1 MYDLTGKGIIAK
13 EDLATLLQK
22 CLRLQGQEEDGED
35 GVKVEDC
42 SFSFVFKNYLQD
54 IIDLT
59 LKKMDLDKDG
69 RICFEDF
76 EETVKSEPLLLEAFG
91 ACLPGERHLDNFMK
105 DVLDRPDGVQQI
117 KNYYLGT
124 GLSV

>member
-1 MYDLTGKGIIAK
+1 
-13 EDLATLLQK
+13 
-22 CLRLQGQEEDGED
+22 
-35 GVKVEDC
+35 
-42 SFSFVFKNYLQD
+42 
-54 IIDLT
+54 
-59 LKKMDLDKDG
+59 MDLDKDG

-117 KNYYLGT
+117 KNFYLGP